1 MHRHAMRS
9 PEVLIH
15 LQFPIHTGCSTS
27 RTYRCLRLHPAIFAR
42 DTGPGS
48 ALSAAL
54 PGSAKSGTGGGNM
67 WLALFSFA
75 AACAIGLSAAAVVI
89 QGRQEKVLRG

>member
-1 MHRHAMRS
+1 
-9 PEVLIH
+9 
-15 LQFPIHTGCSTS
+15 
-27 RTYRCLRLHPAIFAR
+27 
-42 DTGPGS
+42 
-48 ALSAAL
+48 
-54 PGSAKSGTGGGNM
+54 M